1 MTRVGRSVRVTGHV
15 QGVFFR
21 GWTAGQAH
29 ELGVA
34 GWVRNCPD
42 GSVEAH
48 LAGEKHAVDH
58 LIDRMRRG
66 PPGASVARLDASD
79 VAPEPGDGFTIHRD

>member
-1 MTRVGRSVRVTGHV
+1 MTVARHVRVTGRV

-21 GWTAGQAH
+21 GWTAERARA
-29 ELGVA
+29 LGVM

-48 LAGEKHAVDH
+48 VEGEEEAVGK
-58 LIDRMRRG
+58 LIEHMRSG
-66 PPGASVARLDASD
+66 PPGASVTDLVAVNASP
-79 VAPEPGDGFTIHRD
+79 ANAKGFEVRH